1 MNKSKAKE
9 ILSPLNLVGFSII
22 GILLLFVIICRIY
35 TPLADSYS
43 EYIFPVYGWIFSWIA
58 FFTAFPIGDL
68 IMIIIAIGLLVKVIR
83 IIVGGGYGRLYNLVM
98 LVKSILFLLVWFYLS
113 FGINYFRSGFFERL
127 DIREVSVSKERFT
140 TFANSF
146 AEQINQ
152 AYSQYAGTESSGSLN
167 SDRVMRDIKDGYDK
181 IYERFGL
188 AQPWP
193 HMRAKS
199 SFASGLLSKVGVAG
213 HYNPLLAEIVLNSDL
228 DKVEYPSCLAHEMAH
243 ALGVSGEAEA
253 NYYAYLVC
261 TSSNA
266 PEVSYSG
273 YLVLL
278 RYVISDADRLM
289 DRAEFNHFVES
300 INPGIIEQYKK
311 LRDEWRA
318 RYNQKMGNIQSK
330 IYDSYLKVNKIESG
344 VKNYSQVISLILS
357 SE

>member
-1 MNKSKAKE
+1 M
-9 ILSPLNLVGFSII
+9 
-22 GILLLFVIICRIY
+22 
-35 TPLADSYS
+35 
-43 EYIFPVYGWIFSWIA
+43 
-58 FFTAFPIGDL
+58 
-68 IMIIIAIGLLVKVIR
+68 
-83 IIVGGGYGRLYNLVM
+83 YNLVM

-167 SDRVMRDIKDGYDK
+167 SERVMRDIKDGYDK

-261 TSSNA
+261 TSSNV